1 VTGTG
6 WQEVGRLSMAGQ
18 RLWQAVLDTTVHKPA
33 PMSAFDAFFHLALIV
48 TLRGTQTVIDYY
60 TELLAEMQTRVAEGI
75 SAVPD
80 EQHRLLWDNLPIWYR
95 TKWLSEK
102 FASHK
107 ACLVADTYTSAWCGS
122 LQYMN
127 EDDFLGSMAEGYS
140 RIYLNIGT
148 DQMAAMVLEMIDKYA
163 AEGLVMH
170 SNRSCKPYSLGQYDI
185 ARIVQEQRGLP
196 TLIIEA
202 NMTDARS
209 FSESQVETRI
219 DAFMEA
225 RNAGENVFNALLD
238 ELGIQSDAVDRIV
251 ATGYG
256 RNSVDLA
263 DKAVTEITCHA
274 AGAHFQDPAVRC
286 VIDIGGQDSK
296 AIALDSTGRVK
307 DFAMNDKCAAGTG
320 RFLEVM
326 ARALEVDLDAFGPMS
341 LKADQPAAISS
352 LCTVFAES
360 EVISLI
366 ARGERRENI
375 IAGIHE
381 SIGSRVIAMA
391 NRVGIVEPVMMTGG
405 VAKNI
410 GVVRALEKKS
420 GKSIRVFASAQV
432 NGAIG
437 AALMAAGIA

>member
-1 VTGTG
+1 MIT
-6 WQEVGRLSMAGQ
+6 VGIDVGSISAKA
-18 RLWQAVLDTTVHKPA
+18 AVVRD
-33 PMSAFDAFFHLALIV
+33 
-48 TLRGTQTVIDYY
+48 G
-60 TELLAEMQTRVAEGI
+60 ELL
-75 SAVPD
+75 
-80 EQHRLLWDNLPIWYR
+80 
-95 TKWLSEK
+95 
-102 FASHK
+102 
-107 ACLVADTYTSAWCGS
+107 GS
-122 LQYMN
+122 GVILT
-127 EDDFLGSMAEGYS
+127 GY
-140 RIYLNIGT
+140 N
-148 DQMAAMVLEMIDKYA
+148 
-163 AEGLVMH
+163 
-170 SNRSCKPYSLGQYDI
+170 
-185 ARIVQEQRGLP
+185 ARH
-196 TLIIEA
+196 
-202 NMTDARS
+202 
-209 FSESQVETRI
+209 
-219 DAFMEA
+219 
-225 RNAGENVFNALLD
+225 AGENVFADLLAK
-238 ELGIQSDAVDRIV
+238 LGIGKDAVDWIV

-256 RNSVDLA
+256 RNSVDFA

-296 AIALDSTGRVK
+296 AIAMDTTGRVT

-326 ARALEVDLDAFGPMS
+326 ARALEVDLDAFGEMS

-391 NRVGIVEPVMMTGG
+391 GRVGITEPVMMTGG

-410 GVVRALEKKS
+410 GVVRALEKKL
-420 GKSIRVFASAQV
+420 GKPIRVSTNAQV

-437 AALMAAGIA
+437 AALIAAANA